1 MARKK
6 RIEEH
11 VNHERWLVSYAD
23 FITLLFAFFVVMYS
37 ISSVNEGKYR
47 VLSDTLEAV
56 FTDPAR
62 SKEPIQ
68 VGELLRGEGKQ
79 TPEPKTIETPLNVL
93 DLPAIEM
100 PIPPPIDALSTEQ
113 QVDKYSSTSADE
125 ETLRTIKD
133 ISKQLNK
140 VLADL
145 IANDDVIIKQGD
157 DWLELEMKSN
167 VLFYSGESRL
177 ETTAVSIIGKVA
189 NILSTSANPIQVEG
203 FTDNN
208 PINTPKFP
216 SNWELSAARAASV
229 VHLLDRYGLDPSRMS
244 AIGYGEFKPI
254 ADNSTEQG
262 RQKNRRVVLVV
273 LGNKDSRRDINVFNP
288 DTTTTPIQST
298 SPTQNSAPVN
308 AEPTSTNTP

>member
-6 RIEEH
+6 RVEEH
-11 VNHERWLVSYAD
+11 INHERWLVSYAD

-62 SKEPIQ
+62 SKDPIQ
-68 VGELLRGEGKQ
+68 VGDLLRGEGKQ
-79 TPEPKTIETPLNVL
+79 AAEPKAKENPLNVIE
-93 DLPAIEM
+93 LPATDI
-100 PIPPPIDALSTEQ
+100 PIPPPVDVLPPEQIDSHTPPPI
-113 QVDKYSSTSADE
+113 DDDII
-125 ETLRTIKD
+125 RTIKD
-133 ISKQLNK
+133 ISKQLNSA
-140 VLADL
+140 LADL

-167 VLFYSGESRL
+167 VLFYSGEARL
-177 ETTAVSIIGKVA
+177 ETTAVPIIGKVA
-189 NILSTSANPIQVEG
+189 TILSASANPIQVEG

-244 AIGYGEFKPI
+244 AIGYGEFQPI
-254 ADNSTEQG
+254 ADNTTEEG

-273 LGNKDSRRDINVFNP
+273 LGKKDSRRDINVF
-288 DTTTTPIQST
+288 TPNASETPSQSIVPTQDLGPVQLEST
-298 SPTQNSAPVN
+298 SI
-308 AEPTSTNTP
+308 NTP